1 MFYELVILDSKKEE
15 LRVYK
20 IKLKNTLRMLENK
33 NYDDGEI
40 EILNK
45 RLEVYGKMIKR
56 LENELDHDC

>member
-1 MFYELVILDSKKEE
+1 MFYELVILDSKNEE

-33 NYDDGEI
+33 NYDDEEI

-45 RLEVYGKMIKR
+45 RLEAYAKMIKR

>member
-1 MFYELVILDSKKEE
+1 MVILDSKKEE

-33 NYDDGEI
+33 NYDDEEI

-45 RLEVYGKMIKR
+45 RLDAYAKMIKR

>member
-1 MFYELVILDSKKEE
+1 MFYELVILDSKNEE

>member
-1 MFYELVILDSKKEE
+1 MDSKKEE

-33 NYDDGEI
+33 NYDDEEI

-45 RLEVYGKMIKR
+45 RLDAYAKMIKR

>member
-45 RLEVYGKMIKR
+45 RLEAYAKMIKR

>member
-1 MFYELVILDSKKEE
+1 MFYELVILDSKNEE

-33 NYDDGEI
+33 NYDDEEI

-45 RLEVYGKMIKR
+45 RLDAYAKMIKR

>member
-1 MFYELVILDSKKEE
+1 
-15 LRVYK
+15 
-20 IKLKNTLRMLENK
+20 MLENK

-45 RLEVYGKMIKR
+45 RLEAYAKMIKR

>member
-1 MFYELVILDSKKEE
+1 
-15 LRVYK
+15 
-20 IKLKNTLRMLENK
+20 MLENK

>member
-33 NYDDGEI
+33 NYDDEEI

-45 RLEVYGKMIKR
+45 RLDAYAKMIKR

>member
-1 MFYELVILDSKKEE
+1 MDSKKEE